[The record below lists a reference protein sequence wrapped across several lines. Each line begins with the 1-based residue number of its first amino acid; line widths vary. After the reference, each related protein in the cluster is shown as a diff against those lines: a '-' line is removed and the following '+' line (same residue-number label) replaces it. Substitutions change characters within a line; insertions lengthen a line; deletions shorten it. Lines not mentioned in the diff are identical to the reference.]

1 MNNTEIGFY
10 SFGQFGYFP
19 LHIGGNGNSVEVFHL
34 FSMYLK
40 NEVLKCLKKQIM
52 FLQFQETFHMY
63 LGIGKDD
70 GDDYNDV
77 ESSGKDY

>member
-1 MNNTEIGFY
+1 MKNIEIGFY
-10 SFGQFGYFP
+10 SFRQFGYFP

-34 FSMYLK
+34 FPMYLK
-40 NEVLKCLKKQIM
+40 DEVFKYLKKQIL
-52 FLQFQETFHMY
+52 FWQCQETFHMY
-63 LGIGKDD
+63 LGIGRDN